1 MKEYNTG
8 KYFLNGHG
16 GGEGHSRHRVRA
28 GFTLDQQSPTF
39 SVPRTG
45 RWVSAET
52 TPTKLQILSMYYIY
66 IYLKYSKF
74 QNHSITTILFYPLTL
89 AEDYTKRQSTGL
101 SVLHTLLESI
111 VIPFKSFDIHRTKS
125 SSPVHTGCD
134 SYIKALLMFSK

>member
-52 TPTKLQILSMYYIY
+52 TPTKLLILSIYYIY
-66 IYLKYSKF
+66 IFEIFKVPKPFHNYHIVLPTYTCGRLHKKTKHRF
-74 QNHSITTILFYPLTL
+74 ICITHFT
-89 AEDYTKRQSTGL
+89 
-101 SVLHTLLESI
+101 
-111 VIPFKSFDIHRTKS
+111 
-125 SSPVHTGCD
+125 
-134 SYIKALLMFSK
+134 